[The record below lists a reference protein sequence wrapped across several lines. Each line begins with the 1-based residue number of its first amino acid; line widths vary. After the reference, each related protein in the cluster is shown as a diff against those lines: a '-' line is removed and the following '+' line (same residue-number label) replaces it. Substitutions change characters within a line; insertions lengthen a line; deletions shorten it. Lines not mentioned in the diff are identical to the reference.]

1 MVDDDMEDGM
11 RRSMSEEIRRR
22 TTIVCDGYYSAGCG
36 AVRVPVPVRVRV
48 PVPVPEPVAVPVPV
62 PVR

>member
-22 TTIVCDGYYSAGCG
+22 TTIVCDGYYA
-36 AVRVPVPVRVRV
+36 AVLFVYPFLYEYVYLFQFLNLLQFLFQYL
-48 PVPVPEPVAVPVPV
+48 
-62 PVR
+62 